1 MKVLTL
7 NTHSYMEEN
16 LEKQIEVLALAIKAN
31 DYQLV
36 ALQEVNQ
43 RKNSS
48 KTKPDNYFQPVKKQK
63 AIREDNFMLLLV
75 NRLREMDCNYYW
87 SWVYNHIGYDI
98 YHEGVG
104 LLSKSPLTS
113 NSLLVSESA
122 DPADYRTRNV
132 LISKTQFQGKDFVA
146 VNGHFSWWISPEKG
160 FSYEWQLLE
169 KELEKFPSLPLML
182 MGDFNNSDV
191 VANQGYQL
199 VMESPLNLT
208 DSYKQAEVR
217 HGRGTVEQAIDGWQD
232 NHESIRIDYIFN
244 QPAFYAKTY
253 KTIFDGKDRPQ
264 ISDHLGIEVDFNWS

>member
-16 LEKQIEVLALAIKAN
+16 LETQINVLAQAIKSN

-43 RKNSS
+43 GKNSS
-48 KTKPDNYFQPVKKQK
+48 KIIPDNYFQPVKKQK

-75 NRLREMDCNYYW
+75 NRLKEMNCNYYW
-87 SWVYNHIGYDI
+87 SWVYNHIGYDV

-113 NSLLVSESA
+113 RSLLVSEGA

-132 LISKTQFQGKDFVA
+132 LISNTQFQGNEFIV
-146 VNGHFSWWISPEKG
+146 VNGHFSWWISAGKG
-160 FSYEWQLLE
+160 FSYEWQKLE
-169 KELEKFPSLPLML
+169 KELEKFSPTPLLL
-182 MGDFNNSDV
+182 MGDFNNSDA

-199 VMESPLNLT
+199 IMESPLNLD
-208 DSYKQAEVR
+208 DSYKQAEVSY
-217 HGRGTVEQAIDGWQD
+217 GRGTVEQAIDGWQN

-244 QPAFYAKTY
+244 QSALHARTY
-253 KTIFDGKDRPQ
+253 KTIFDGKDMPK